1 MTKILHIIANPKKEE
16 ESYSRRLAKEFLNEY
31 KKKHS
36 EDVVETLDLYKID
49 IPYLDSLDLQASIY
63 KGGQNLT
70 EEEQKKMSFK
80 EKLIDQLMSA
90 DKIVVTTPFWN
101 LGIPAILKGYI
112 DHIVVA
118 GKTFQYGAKG
128 PEGLITG
135 KKICFI
141 IARGGDYGNIPDLE
155 YGIRYLK
162 TIFGFMGITDQME
175 ITFDNT
181 SRTDELNKRFEEEL
195 NRVKEKA
202 KTF

>member
-16 ESYSRRLAKEFLNEY
+16 ESYSRRLAKEFLKEY
-31 KKKHS
+31 TKNHS
-36 EDVVETLDLYKID
+36 EDVIETLNLYKTD

-90 DKIVVTTPFWN
+90 DKIIVTTPFWN

-118 GKTFQYGAKG
+118 GKTFKYGAKG

-141 IARGGDYGNIPDLE
+141 MARGGDYGNMPDLE

-162 TIFGFMGITDQME
+162 TIFGFIGITDQIE
-175 ITFDNT
+175 ITFDNASKT
-181 SRTDELNKRFEEEL
+181 EKLEERFEEAITE
-195 NRVKEKA
+195 VKA
-202 KTF
+202 KTRKF